1 MSETENI
8 CDKETNSKQIKPK
21 SNKKSDECIELKNIK
36 YKTML
41 LNGSPKETQIQ
52 STEGTIDDFLEKEK
66 KLNETV
72 PWNKLEKT
80 SKIKKLKEFSVEYKK
95 NNSITDEEEKKLFLV
110 LKNALDR
117 KNLQKVKEI
126 TYDKDKGEIVD
137 IPLLSFNENSRKFVL
152 KRSGSKISTFT
163 PKKRSIRNKGK
174 VAGKNMRTS
183 KAGKGKNVKNNKA
196 AKTTKIPRNSSNS
209 PTKCKAKTSKV
220 KEASVRSPRPIKVS
234 NEKIDSD

>member
-8 CDKETNSKQIKPK
+8 CDKESNSKQTKPK

-80 SKIKKLKEFSVEYKK
+80 SKIKKL
-95 NNSITDEEEKKLFLV
+95 
-110 LKNALDR
+110 
-117 KNLQKVKEI
+117 
-126 TYDKDKGEIVD
+126 
-137 IPLLSFNENSRKFVL
+137 
-152 KRSGSKISTFT
+152 
-163 PKKRSIRNKGK
+163 
-174 VAGKNMRTS
+174 
-183 KAGKGKNVKNNKA
+183 
-196 AKTTKIPRNSSNS
+196 
-209 PTKCKAKTSKV
+209 
-220 KEASVRSPRPIKVS
+220 
-234 NEKIDSD
+234 